1 MKRLTEQNYYTL
13 LGISPEATFEEVR
26 SAYDQAMSIYSAD
39 SIATY
44 SLLTREE
51 RERMLSRLVDAYKT
65 LTNSQLR
72 KEYNSFLVEKGELSP
87 QEMGLSSLG
96 DSDTAKGKLRD
107 VSVESLVQREER
119 TENENQPSGDN
130 LDLPDNLTSVT
141 GRDLKMLRIAGDIS
155 LEEVYRKT
163 NQLSGDNLDLP
174 GNLTSVTG
182 RDIKML
188 RIAGDI
194 SLEEIYRKTNIPKKT
209 VEDIEEENFENLPA
223 LVYLKGFL
231 KTYAKVLNINE
242 DQMVDGYIERFLE
255 WKNTYQR

>member
-87 QEMGLSSLG
+87 QEIGLSSLG

-119 TENENQPSGDN
+119 TEN
-130 LDLPDNLTSVT
+130 
-141 GRDLKMLRIAGDIS
+141 K
-155 LEEVYRKT
+155 

>member
-87 QEMGLSSLG
+87 QEIGLSSLR

-130 LDLPDNLTSVT
+130 LDLPDN
-141 GRDLKMLRIAGDIS
+141 
-155 LEEVYRKT
+155 
-163 NQLSGDNLDLP
+163 P
-174 GNLTSVTG
+174 TSVTG

-194 SLEEIYRKTNIPKKT
+194 SLEEIYRKTNITKKT

-255 WKNTYQR
+255 WKNIYQR

>member
-87 QEMGLSSLG
+87 QEIGLSSLK
-96 DSDTAKGKLRD
+96 DSDTAKGKLKD
-107 VSVESLVQREER
+107 VSVESLVQKEER

-130 LDLPDNLTSVT
+130 LDLPD
-141 GRDLKMLRIAGDIS
+141 
-155 LEEVYRKT
+155 
-163 NQLSGDNLDLP
+163 
-174 GNLTSVTG
+174 NLTSVTG

-255 WKNTYQR
+255 WKNIYQR

>member
-87 QEMGLSSLG
+87 QEIGLSSLK
-96 DSDTAKGKLRD
+96 DSDTAKGKLKD

-130 LDLPDNLTSVT
+130 LDLPD
-141 GRDLKMLRIAGDIS
+141 
-155 LEEVYRKT
+155 
-163 NQLSGDNLDLP
+163 
-174 GNLTSVTG
+174 NLTSVTG

-255 WKNTYQR
+255 WKNIYQR

>member
-26 SAYDQAMSIYSAD
+26 SAYDQALGIYSGD

-44 SLLTREE
+44 SLLTGEE
-51 RERMLSRLVDAYKT
+51 REQMLSRLVDAYKT

-72 KEYNSFLVEKGELSP
+72 KEYNSFLIENGELSR
-87 QEMGLSSLG
+87 QEIGLSSLR

-130 LDLPDNLTSVT
+130 LDLPD
-141 GRDLKMLRIAGDIS
+141 
-155 LEEVYRKT
+155 
-163 NQLSGDNLDLP
+163 
-174 GNLTSVTG
+174 NLTSVTG

-255 WKNTYQR
+255 WKNIYQR

>member
-26 SAYDQAMSIYSAD
+26 SAYDQAMGIYSAD

-72 KEYNSFLVEKGELSP
+72 KEYNSFLVEKGELCP
-87 QEMGLSSLG
+87 QEMGFSSLG

-141 GRDLKMLRIAGDIS
+141 GRDIKMLRIAGDIS
-155 LEEVYRKT
+155 LEEV
-163 NQLSGDNLDLP
+163 
-174 GNLTSVTG
+174 
-182 RDIKML
+182 
-188 RIAGDI
+188 
-194 SLEEIYRKTNIPKKT
+194 YRKTNIPKKT

-231 KTYAKVLNINE
+231 KTYAKILNINE

>member
-1 MKRLTEQNYYTL
+1 MKRLTDQNYYTL

-26 SAYDQAMSIYSAD
+26 SAYDQALGIYSAD

-87 QEMGLSSLG
+87 QEIGLSSLR

-130 LDLPDNLTSVT
+130 LDLPD
-141 GRDLKMLRIAGDIS
+141 
-155 LEEVYRKT
+155 
-163 NQLSGDNLDLP
+163 
-174 GNLTSVTG
+174 NLTSVTG

-255 WKNTYQR
+255 WKNIYQR